1 MIPSRYRPLTTG
13 KLNRATTKAAIG
25 FLVDLWD
32 YEPDACTFIGTR
44 CDKRWRDHVI
54 WGEDRAAQISK
65 ILDAHSPDR
74 FDIYFCP
81 NAFSE
86 PHRRTDVALPSRYAW
101 CDIDNADP
109 AGYDPQP
116 NIMWETS
123 SGRFQGIWIWR
134 DSAEGKI
141 AERYSRTIVYKDG
154 GDQGG
159 WSITK
164 MLRVPGTINHK
175 SDYDRPVVTLRS
187 FDAIRQKLPKSIS
200 DIEPSKV
207 ASAARDW
214 STSFDEIDPFKYDPQ
229 EVIEKY
235 RKGMSPFPR
244 SLLTAGRVIFPD
256 KSNALYAMITE
267 LVRLAATNDEI
278 ASAMRENP
286 HFTHRDGMTLDALC
300 ADILRIRAK
309 WEAGR

>member
-1 MIPSRYRPLTTG
+1 MPPCYRSLTTG
-13 KLNRATTKAAIG
+13 KANRAATRTAIR
-25 FLVDLWD
+25 FLVDLWA

-44 CDKRWRDHVI
+44 SGERWRDHVI
-54 WGEDRAAQISK
+54 RGEDRAAQISK
-65 ILDAHSPDR
+65 ILNAHSPDR

-86 PHRRTDVALPSRYAW
+86 PHRRTDLALPSRYAW

-109 AGYDPQP
+109 AGYDPSP
-116 NIMWETS
+116 NILWETS
-123 SGRFQGIWIWR
+123 PGRFQGIWIWR
-134 DSAEGKI
+134 ESAEGKI
-141 AERYSRTIVYKDG
+141 AEQYSRNIVYKDG

-175 SDYDRPVVTLRS
+175 PDYNRPVVALRS
-187 FDAIRQKLPKSIS
+187 FDPTPQKLPKSIS
-200 DIEPSKV
+200 DIEPGRLV
-207 ASAARDW
+207 SAACKR
-214 STSFDEIDPFKYDPQ
+214 SASFEEIDPFKHDPQ
-229 EVIEKY
+229 EVIAKY
-235 RKGMSPFPR
+235 RKRMSPFPR
-244 SLLTAGRVIFPD
+244 SLLIADRVIFPD

-278 ASAMRENP
+278 ASVLRENP
-286 HFTHRDGMTLDALC
+286 HFTHRDGMTLDDLC

-309 WEAGR
+309 WETGQ